1 MAKKKKGLRNINPG
15 DTVEFLNYITPDHII
30 RAKYNTGTNGMDITD
45 VPQNLNSY
53 IVLGGG
59 SGVTVEPLSVT
70 SNGIYTAPMGKAYT
84 PVDVNVP
91 VPPSVTV
98 ESLSVTSNGTY
109 TAPAGKAY
117 SPVDVN
123 VPATPSVTVESL
135 SVTSNGNYTAPAGK
149 AYSPVDVNVPQK
161 TIESLSVTI
170 NGTYNAPTGKAY
182 DPVVVNVPQTTVE
195 SLSITSNGIY
205 TAPEGKAYSPITVN
219 VGGGYTDDDLAA
231 RNYTGAINLT
241 GSVVRDYAF
250 SESSITSVSGPNVTS
265 GMAYAFSKC
274 SLLTSVSFPIV
285 QRINAR
291 AFENCT
297 SLTSVYLPDFK
308 SAGSDYIFSGC
319 TSLQIIVLPSL
330 GVTYNY
336 VSSGTGNYTFY
347 NCTSLQKADLGPIA
361 SVQGNAFNGCSNM
374 NVLIIRKNS
383 VATLANINAFNNS
396 PFASGGSGG
405 TLYVPSAQISSYQSA
420 SNWTTILGYAD
431 NSIQAIEGSIYENAY
446 ADGTPIS

>member
-30 RAKYNTGTNGMDITD
+30 RAKYNTGNNGMDITD

-98 ESLSVTSNGTY
+98 ECLSVTSNGTY
-109 TAPAGKAY
+109 TAPTGKAY

-195 SLSITSNGIY
+195 SLSVTSNGTY
-205 TAPEGKAYSPITVN
+205 TAPEGKAYSPVN
-219 VGGGYTDDDLAA
+219 VSVSGYTLADIVTKTQPSGEIDITDLTVETYAMYG
-231 RNYTGAINLT
+231 RNYITSIVGNNATIKSDAFNSCKGLLSINLT
-241 GSVVRDYAF
+241 
-250 SESSITSVSGPNVTS
+250 
-265 GMAYAFSKC
+265 
-274 SLLTSVSFPIV
+274 SLKT
-285 QRINAR
+285 
-291 AFENCT
+291 
-297 SLTSVYLPDFK
+297 VYNFTRLF
-308 SAGSDYIFSGC
+308 A
-319 TSLQIIVLPSL
+319 
-330 GVTYNY
+330 
-336 VSSGTGNYTFY
+336 
-347 NCTSLQKADLGPIA
+347 
-361 SVQGNAFNGCSNM
+361 GCSNM
-374 NVLIIRKNS
+374 ETAKLHFTLPSETTGGNLCPNCSKLHTLDLTITSIGTTYFQSCTLLTTIILRNPS
-383 VATLANINAFNNS
+383 VTTLGNTNAFLGT
-396 PFASGGSGG
+396 PFANNGSG
-405 TLYVPSAQISSYQSA
+405 
-420 SNWTTILGYAD
+420 
-431 NSIQAIEGSIYENAY
+431 
-446 ADGTPIS
+446 

>member
-70 SNGIYTAPMGKAYT
+70 SNGLYTAPMGKAYT

-91 VPPSVTV
+91 VTPSVTV

-109 TAPAGKAY
+109 TAPTGKAY

-149 AYSPVDVNVPQK
+149 AYSPVDVNVPQT

-195 SLSITSNGIY
+195 SLSVTLNGTY
-205 TAPEGKAYSPITVN
+205 TAPEGKAYSPVN
-219 VGGGYTDDDLAA
+219 VSVDADYSSLIDGTYSGVLDISGATKIRDYGLAYL
-231 RNYTGAINLT
+231 NSVTGIKA
-241 GSVVRDYAF
+241 GSVTEIGSY
-250 SESSITSVSGPNVTS
+250 SISNMSGITAV
-265 GMAYAFSKC
+265 A
-274 SLLTSVSFPIV
+274 
-285 QRINAR
+285 
-291 AFENCT
+291 
-297 SLTSVYLPDFK
+297 
-308 SAGSDYIFSGC
+308 
-319 TSLQIIVLPSL
+319 LPSL
-330 GVTYNY
+330 TTMTSNAFRNDANLEKVDFGTGVT
-336 VSSGTGNYTFY
+336 
-347 NCTSLQKADLGPIA
+347 
-361 SVQGNAFNGCSNM
+361 SVVASNM
-374 NVLIIRKNS
+374 FYGDPKLNVLVIRKSAVVGLN
-383 VATLANINAFNNS
+383 NINAFQGT
-396 PFASGGSGG
+396 PFASGGTGG
-405 TLYVPSAQISSYQSA
+405 TLYVPSAQITSYQSS
-420 SNWTTILGYAD
+420 SNWTTILGYAN

-446 ADGTPIS
+446 VDGTPVN

>member
-30 RAKYNTGTNGMDITD
+30 RAKYNTGDNGMDITD

-70 SNGIYTAPMGKAYT
+70 SNGLYTAPMGKAYT

-109 TAPAGKAY
+109 TAPTGKAY

-149 AYSPVDVNVPQK
+149 AYSPVDVNVPQT

-195 SLSITSNGIY
+195 SLSVTTNGIY
-205 TAPEGKAYSPITVN
+205 TAPEGKAYSPVEVNVPSGITVKEM
-219 VGGGYTDDDLAA
+219 GERTKP
-231 RNYTGAINLT
+231 TGPIDISNMNLKN
-241 GSVVRDYAF
+241 YAF
-250 SESSITSVSGPNVTS
+250 NYCTNITSVTGDNASMDQNTFDHCSGI
-265 GMAYAFSKC
+265 
-274 SLLTSVSFPIV
+274 TSVNLTNIQYGSNNGSGAFAACTNLETAVIGYGTTNNAV
-285 QRINAR
+285 GLSMFNGDSKLKTVDIIYINR
-291 AFENCT
+291 LRN
-297 SLTSVYLPDFK
+297 
-308 SAGSDYIFSGC
+308 
-319 TSLQIIVLPSL
+319 QM
-330 GVTYNY
+330 
-336 VSSGTGNYTFY
+336 FY
-347 NCTSLQKADLGPIA
+347 NCTLFDTLILRSSSLTPMENT
-361 SVQGNAFNGCSNM
+361 NAFNG
-374 NVLIIRKNS
+374 
-383 VATLANINAFNNS
+383 T
-396 PFASGGSGG
+396 PFASGQSGG
-405 TLYVPSAQISSYQSA
+405 TIYIPETLY
-420 SNWTTILGYAD
+420 NHLGD
-431 NSIQAIEGSIYENAY
+431 NSSDDYKAATNWSTIDSYGTITWAKIEGSIYE
-446 ADGTPIS
+446 